1 MNRFTAFVYLLFFG
15 GYFLVAGILA
25 LFVDK
30 FLGQLMISLL
40 FAAVLGVAMI
50 AAALFLLWQFLKGA
64 WYVFD
69 RVWPS

>member
-30 FLGQLMISLL
+30 FLGQMMISLL
-40 FAAVLGVAMI
+40 FVAVLVVAVM
-50 AAALFLLWQFLKGA
+50 AAALFLIWQFLKGA
-64 WYVFD
+64 WCVFD
-69 RVWPS
+69 RVWPG

>member
-30 FLGQLMISLL
+30 FLGQMMISLL
-40 FAAVLGVAMI
+40 FVAVLVVAVM
-50 AAALFLLWQFLKGA
+50 AAALFLIWQFLKGA

-69 RVWPS
+69 RVWPG